1 MKQIKET
8 HLVQVF
14 PADQIRL
21 SWSHAASQCLNTD

>member
-21 SWSHAASQCLNTD
+21 SWSHAASQCV